1 MRQHDDR
8 LQDLGFVSFPISL
21 VKRINPSFS
30 LVVYLSLSFF
40 FLQGGSQA
48 VSNKFDSLAFLKYVV
63 QGGPRKSRPSQ
74 GQQHAIEDGQ
84 RWGGGEK
91 C

>member
-1 MRQHDDR
+1 M
-8 LQDLGFVSFPISL
+8 SFSNSL

-48 VSNKFDSLAFLKYVV
+48 VSNKFYSLAFLKYVV
-63 QGGPRKSRPSQ
+63 CNVCDVPGSNLGLETGYSDLVLASLKFGPLYPQK
-74 GQQHAIEDGQ
+74 I
-84 RWGGGEK
+84 
-91 C
+91 